1 MFQAFSWAKNTAR
14 GVRFLLR
21 FNMHLFLAQS
31 EQVYLILALARTI
44 MTACH
49 LPLVASINRF
59 PTYTTRPPKYDR
71 IYMYE
76 VRQSG
81 PWYDRAYSIHRQ

>member
-31 EQVYLILALARTI
+31 EQVYLILALSRTI
-44 MTACH
+44 MTACQ
-49 LPLVASINRF
+49 LPLVAFFNR
-59 PTYTTRPPKYDR
+59 YLR
-71 IYMYE
+71 
-76 VRQSG
+76 
-81 PWYDRAYSIHRQ
+81 